1 MENFFDNNI
10 FLGEF
15 MKLFALIYRQDSF
28 GSDDDSYIGVFDSM
42 EKLNE
47 FCSIN
52 RIKVLSKIE
61 AEEAEK
67 EYKQFFYFVKE
78 LELNKPVSSRGR
90 NGFKGFASTKEER
103 EEMDKAREDF
113 ELKFNC

>member
-1 MENFFDNNI
+1 M
-10 FLGEF
+10 GEF
-15 MKLFALIYRQDSF
+15 MKLFALIYCQDSF
-28 GSDDDSYIGVFDSM
+28 GSDDDSYVGIFDSM

-52 RIKVLSKIE
+52 RIKVLSKTE

-78 LELNKPVSSRGR
+78 LELNKPVPSRGR
-90 NGFKGFASTKEER
+90 RNGFRGFASTKEER
-103 EEMDKAREDF
+103 EEMDKAREGF